1 MATVKEKIKDNNE
14 LIRQRLKYVL
24 DMMEGNRPADNATAI
39 RFITEVRNMLDNNED
54 LLDRVK

>member
-24 DMMEGNRPADNATAI
+24 DMMTGARPADNDTAI
-39 RFITEVRNMLDNNED
+39 RFLSEIRNMLDTNED
-54 LLDRVK
+54 LLDRA

>member
-24 DMMEGNRPADNATAI
+24 DMMEGSRPADNGTAI
-39 RFITEVRNMLDNNED
+39 RFINEVRNMLDNNED
-54 LLDRVK
+54 LLDRV

>member
-54 LLDRVK
+54 LLDRVR

>member
-24 DMMEGNRPADNATAI
+24 DMMEGSRPADNATAI

-54 LLDRVK
+54 LLDRV

>member
-39 RFITEVRNMLDNNED
+39 RFLTEVRNMLDNNED
-54 LLDRVK
+54 LLDRVR

>member
-24 DMMEGNRPADNATAI
+24 DMMQGNRPADNNTAI
-39 RFITEVRNMLDNNED
+39 RFLTEVRNMLDNNED
-54 LLDRVK
+54 LLDRVR